1 MTRARE
7 AATDISGSPYLAV
20 TTESVQAVLAC
31 FSGLRE
37 PDSYLGSF
45 ALSFLTILTEQGAL
59 IPDQPDGVSLLAM
72 TLTHHVRTPNNPVG
86 WLNLAIALRVIA
98 VSCPHDG
105 SQLNR
110 RRLTLAA
117 DACMNSISISPAAI
131 RSWTEL
137 GIIRHLSGDSNESLT
152 AFEKALEIEPDDVP
166 LWLWK
171 AFLLETL
178 GRHEEAIH
186 ATEEA
191 RAHYSSN
198 AKSRE
203 MDHLFED
210 ADVSL
215 VLVRATSMIEESIG
229 IAEPG

>member
-1 MTRARE
+1 MTRTRE
-7 AATDISGSPYLAV
+7 AAAGISGSPYLAV

-31 FSGLRE
+31 FTGLRE
-37 PDSYLGSF
+37 PDSYLDSF
-45 ALSFLTILTEQGAL
+45 ALSFLTILIEQGAL
-59 IPDQPDGVSLLAM
+59 IPDQPDAVSLLAM
-72 TLTHHVRTPNNPVG
+72 TLTHHVRAPNHPIG

-98 VSCPHDG
+98 VSCPRDG
-105 SQLNR
+105 SELNR

-117 DACMNSISISPAAI
+117 DACMNSISVSPAAI

-137 GIIRHLSGDSNESLT
+137 GIIRHLIGDSAESLI

-171 AFLLETL
+171 AFVLETL
-178 GRHEEAIH
+178 GRHDEAIH
-186 ATEEA
+186 ATEQARSHHTSEA
-191 RAHYSSN
+191 RSG
-198 AKSRE
+198 E
-203 MDHLFED
+203 MDYLFED

-215 VLVRATSMIEESIG
+215 VLVRATSMIEGSIG

>member
-1 MTRARE
+1 MTGTRE
-7 AATDISGSPYLAV
+7 GVDEISGSPYLAV
-20 TTESVQAVLAC
+20 TTESVQAILEC
-31 FSGLRE
+31 SRGLRKSE
-37 PDSYLGSF
+37 SNLDSF
-45 ALSFLTILTEQGAL
+45 ARSFLAILIEQGAL
-59 IPDQPDGVSLLAM
+59 VPEQTDAVGLLAM
-72 TLTHHVRTPNNPVG
+72 TLTHHVRTPNHPVG

-117 DACMNSISISPAAI
+117 DACLNSISISPSAI

-137 GIIRHLSGDSNESLT
+137 GIIRHLSGDSAESLA
-152 AFEKALEIEPDDVP
+152 AFEKALEVEPHDVP

-171 AFLLETL
+171 AFVLETS

-186 ATEEA
+186 ATEQA
-191 RAHYSSN
+191 RGHYGASG
-198 AKSRE
+198 RCGE

-210 ADVSL
+210 ADMRITL
-215 VLVRATSMIEESIG
+215 MRATSMIEASIG
-229 IAEPG
+229 KS